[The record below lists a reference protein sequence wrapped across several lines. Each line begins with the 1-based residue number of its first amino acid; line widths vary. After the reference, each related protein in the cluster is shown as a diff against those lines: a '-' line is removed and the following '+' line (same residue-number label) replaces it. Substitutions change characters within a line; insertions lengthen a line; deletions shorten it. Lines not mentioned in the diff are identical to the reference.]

1 MPIKIE
7 FSADTPLKAMA
18 LMAAF
23 GMRCQCDD
31 DVFAVASRI
40 CEEEAAREQAAP
52 NEPAHAHAPEPKAQP
67 VAPSVTPV
75 APVSAPPAAAPAPV
89 APVSAPTAAAP
100 APAVPVSA
108 APGYTTEQ
116 VAKAG
121 SDLIAAHPEKMQAL
135 WDLLGQYGVN
145 AVTNLTPE
153 QLGPFATALRG
164 MGANL

>member
-18 LMAAF
+18 LLAAF

-40 CEEEAAREQAAP
+40 CEEEETAREQAAP
-52 NEPAHAHAPEPKAQP
+52 DEPAHAHAPEPKAQP
-67 VAPSVTPV
+67 VAPSVPSAKPAPAAAPAPV
-75 APVSAPPAAAPAPV
+75 VPVSAPPAAAPAPV
-89 APVSAPTAAAP
+89 
-100 APAVPVSA
+100 VPVSA